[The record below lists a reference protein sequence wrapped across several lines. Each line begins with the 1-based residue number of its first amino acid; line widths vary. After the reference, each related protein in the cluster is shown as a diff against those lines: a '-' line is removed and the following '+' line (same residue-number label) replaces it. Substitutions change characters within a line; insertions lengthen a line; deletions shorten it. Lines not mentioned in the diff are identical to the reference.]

1 MKLSAHGLAGLCIAM
16 TMDTIIYIY
25 TVRAPSEFHKAGIC
39 REEYD
44 MGDYKLVRFGISPD
58 FLRILQGKKD
68 GSFLRR
74 ILSGDSDRSCF
85 VCQEPIPF
93 LEGWSFT
100 GYLQEEWLAHMMG
113 YACPPHFIVLGRV
126 NCLPWLL
133 DPFLKR
139 LKSLRWIL
147 PERQYGEE
155 ELKYVEEIC
164 REYGLA
170 VELQL
175 LDSAADYRRL
185 RMQSFFS
192 VTVLDFSGEEK
203 LSCTDLAEGSRWL
216 DMESSETKRERLQR
230 QRAKVAYFSLKKEWK
245 EPQKALYQLDTIH
258 KNGYNT

>member
-1 MKLSAHGLAGLCIAM
+1 M

-25 TVRAPSEFHKAGIC
+25 TVRAPSEFHKVGAC

-44 MGDYKLVRFGISPD
+44 MRDYRLVRFGISPE
-58 FLRILQGKKD
+58 FWRILQEKKD
-68 GSFLRR
+68 GRFLRR
-74 ILSGDSDRSCF
+74 ILSGDSDRSSF

-113 YACPPHFIVLGRV
+113 YACPPHFIILGRV

-133 DPFLKR
+133 APYSKK

-147 PERQYGEE
+147 PERQYSEGEQD
-155 ELKYVEEIC
+155 YVDEIC
-164 REYGLA
+164 RQYGLA
-170 VELQL
+170 VETQL
-175 LDSAADYRRL
+175 LEEAADYRRL
-185 RMQSFFS
+185 RLGSFFP

-203 LSCTDLAEGSRWL
+203 MSCAGLAAGSRWL
-216 DMESSETKRERLQR
+216 DMESSEMKRERLQR
-230 QRAKVAYFSLKKEWK
+230 QSAKVVYFSLKKEWK
-245 EPQKALYQLDTIH
+245 GPQKALYQLDTIP

>member
-1 MKLSAHGLAGLCIAM
+1 M

-25 TVRAPSEFHKAGIC
+25 TVRAPSEFHKVGVC

-44 MGDYKLVRFGISPD
+44 MGDYRLVRFGISPD
-58 FLRILQGKKD
+58 FLQILQEKKD
-68 GSFLRR
+68 GRFLRK

-85 VCQEPIPF
+85 VCQESIPF
-93 LEGWSFT
+93 LEGWSFN

-113 YACPPHFIVLGRV
+113 YASPPHFIVLGRV

-133 DPFLKR
+133 EPFLKK

-147 PERQYGEE
+147 PERQFGEGE
-155 ELKYVEEIC
+155 QDYVDEVC
-164 REYGLA
+164 RQYGLA
-170 VELQL
+170 VETQL
-175 LDSAADYRRL
+175 LDSALDYKRL
-185 RMQSFFS
+185 RLASVFP
-192 VTVLDFSGEEK
+192 VTVLDFSGEDK

-245 EPQKALYQLDTIH
+245 QPQKALYQLDTIP